1 MTAPEAISS
10 PAEQARRGEIF
21 SLPHLAEHAARLAA
35 DHADARTDGPLRPL
49 LDEFR
54 QTRDDVLAAYASIEA
69 VARERRDLVPAEEWL
84 LDNFHVVEEQLREIV
99 EDLPAGYLARLPRLA
114 DGPWAGYPRVYALA
128 LDFIAHTDA
137 RLDRENLL
145 HYIQRYQAVAPLTI
159 GELWAVPIMLRL
171 GLVENVRRLA
181 YQEVAARAERALAD
195 RWADRL
201 FASARERAS
210 HAVVILA
217 ELATAALR
225 FPTGSSSN
233 C

>member
-1 MTAPEAISS
+1 MTGPEAIPS
-10 PAEQARRGEIF
+10 PEEQARGGEIL
-21 SLPHLAEHAARLAA
+21 SLAHLAEHAARLAA
-35 DHADARTDGPLRPL
+35 DHADARLTGPPRPL

-54 QTRDDVLAAYASIEA
+54 RSRDDLLSAYASIEA
-69 VARERRDLVPAEEWL
+69 VARDRRDLVPAEEWL

-99 EDLPAGYLARLPRLA
+99 EDLPSGYLARLPRLT
-114 DGPWAGYPRVYALA
+114 DGSWAGYPRVYALA

-145 HYIQRYQAVAPLTI
+145 HYIQSYQSVAPLTI

-171 GLVENVRRLA
+171 GLIENVRRLTE
-181 YQEVAARAERALAD
+181 QEIAARAERALAD
-195 RWADRL
+195 HWAQRL

-217 ELATAALR
+217 
-225 FPTGSSSN
+225 
-233 C
+233 